1 MTFFRRSARVLF
13 FLGLLLLW
21 QIACDRAWTSGRLL
35 ASPLQIFASFR
46 ALCRSGELPL
56 HVLASLERILG
67 GYLLAVP
74 LGVFLGLLLGV
85 DKRLRYFCEPLL
97 AVLRPIPPLAW
108 VPLAILWFGL
118 GNGPAYFVTALAA
131 FFPIFTNTLSGVR
144 NVPKRYLEVARIF
157 GAEKNLQLTD
167 IVFPS
172 ALPFIAAGLR
182 IGLMV
187 AWMSVIAAEMVSS
200 SHGLGYF
207 IESSQ
212 EMLDTPAV
220 MVGMMTIGLIGIA
233 MDSGLKRLEKRL
245 SRWN

>member
-1 MTFFRRSARVLF
+1 MIFFRRAVRVLF

-21 QIACDRAWTSGRLL
+21 QLACDRAWTSGRIL
-35 ASPLQIFASFR
+35 ASPLQILARFR
-46 ALCRSGELPL
+46 ALCLSGELPF
-56 HVLASLERILG
+56 HVLASLGRILG
-67 GYLLAVP
+67 GYLLAAP

-118 GNGPAYFVTALAA
+118 GNGPACFVTAIAA
-131 FFPIFTNTLSGVR
+131 FFPIFTNTLSGVL
-144 NVPKRYLEVARIF
+144 NAPKRHLEVARIF
-157 GAEKNLQLTD
+157 GAGNKLRLTD
-167 IVFPS
+167 VVLPA

-182 IGLMV
+182 VGLMV

-200 SHGLGYF
+200 SHGLGSF

-220 MVGMMTIGLIGIA
+220 MAGMMTIGLVGVA
-233 MDSGLKRLEKRL
+233 MDSVLKRLEKRL
-245 SRWN
+245 SWS

>member
-1 MTFFRRSARVLF
+1 MSLGRRSARVLF

-21 QIACDRAWTSGRLL
+21 QIACGRAWTSGRIL
-35 ASPLQIFASFR
+35 ASPLQILASFR
-46 ALCRSGELPL
+46 GLCRSGALPL
-56 HVLASLERILG
+56 HVLASLGRILG
-67 GYLLAVP
+67 GYLLAAP
-74 LGVFLGLLLGV
+74 LGIALGLLFGV
-85 DKRLRYFCEPLL
+85 NKGLRYFGEPIL

-118 GNGPAYFVTALAA
+118 GNGPAYFVTAIAA
-131 FFPIFTNTLSGVR
+131 FFPIFTNTLSGVE

-157 GAEKNLQLTD
+157 GAGERLQLLD

-182 IGLMV
+182 VGLMV

-200 SHGLGYF
+200 SRGLGYF

-212 EMLDTPAV
+212 EMLNTSGV
-220 MVGMMTIGLIGIA
+220 MVGMITIGLVGVA
-233 MDSGLKRLEKRL
+233 MDIVLKRLEGRFL
-245 SRWN
+245 RWN